1 MNQLRPLVN
10 IEIILLT
17 AILKRIVGVI
27 YWIKIKCLIYH
38 TVKIKFGNYII
49 NLENSNG
56 SGTHWTSLFYHPLN
70 SYYFD
75 SYGFVAPL
83 EVEQKIK
90 PYKYNDAEIQDF
102 NSKACGYYALA
113 FIKFLNDKTNKEVA
127 FKEFL
132 RLFKDNTKENDNIL
146 KQIYKF
152 RLTNEF

>member
-1 MNQLRPLVN
+1 MTLTTTNDSQLKEYAVKMGLPLLNILMRDEMN
-10 IEIILLT
+10 EIN
-17 AILKRIVGVI
+17 KDG
-27 YWIKIKCLIYH
+27 
-38 TVKIKFGNYII
+38 FYII
-49 NLENSNG
+49 NLDNSNG
-56 SGTHWTSLFYHPLN
+56 TGTHWTSLFYHPLN

-132 RLFKDNTKENDNIL
+132 RLFKDNTKENDDIL
-146 KQIYKF
+146 KKYLD
-152 RLTNEF
+152 LTD

>member
-1 MNQLRPLVN
+1 MTLTTTNDLQLKEYAEKMGLPLLN
-10 IEIILLT
+10 ILMRDEMDEIN
-17 AILKRIVGVI
+17 KDG
-27 YWIKIKCLIYH
+27 
-38 TVKIKFGNYII
+38 FYII
-49 NLENSNG
+49 NLDNSNG
-56 SGTHWTSLFYHPLN
+56 TGTHWTSLFYDPLN

-132 RLFKDNTKENDNIL
+132 RLFKDNTKENDDIL
-146 KQIYKF
+146 KKYLD
-152 RLTNEF
+152 LTD

>member
-1 MNQLRPLVN
+1 MTLTTTNDLQLKEYAAKMGLPLLN
-10 IEIILLT
+10 ILMRDEMDEIN
-17 AILKRIVGVI
+17 KDG
-27 YWIKIKCLIYH
+27 
-38 TVKIKFGNYII
+38 FYII
-49 NLENSNG
+49 NLDNSNG
-56 SGTHWTSLFYHPLN
+56 TGTHWTSLFYHPLN

-113 FIKFLNDKTNKEVA
+113 LIKVLNDKTNKEVA

-132 RLFKDNTKENDNIL
+132 RLFKDNTKENDDIL
-146 KQIYKF
+146 KKY
-152 RLTNEF
+152 LNLD